1 MTPEEEWQKILNEP
15 GELRRC
21 RDQLKR
27 DLFNAMFVFAQSASM
42 SFTVERLE
50 TLSWQLRW
58 LRVEADRLKELIAE
72 YYNDDKDKGEETKD
86 DERIPD

>member
-1 MTPEEEWQKILNEP
+1 MATLEEEWQKILNEP
-15 GELRRC
+15 GELQRG

-72 YYNDDKDKGEETKD
+72 YYNNDKENIIK
-86 DERIPD
+86 

>member
-15 GELRRC
+15 GELQRC
-21 RDQLKR
+21 REQLKR

-42 SFTVERLE
+42 SFNVERLE

-58 LRVEADRLKELIAE
+58 LRVETDRLKELIAE
-72 YYNDDKDKGEETKD
+72 YYDNDKDKEND
-86 DERIPD
+86 Q

>member
-1 MTPEEEWQKILNEP
+1 MATLEEEWQKILNEP
-15 GELRRC
+15 GELQRG

-58 LRVEADRLKELIAE
+58 LIVEADRLKELIAE
-72 YYNDDKDKGEETKD
+72 YYNNDKENIIK
-86 DERIPD
+86 

>member
-15 GELRRC
+15 GELQRC

-42 SFTVERLE
+42 SFNVERLD

-58 LRVEADRLKELIAE
+58 LRVETDRLKELIAE
-72 YYNDDKDKGEETKD
+72 YYDNDKDKEN
-86 DERIPD
+86 DE